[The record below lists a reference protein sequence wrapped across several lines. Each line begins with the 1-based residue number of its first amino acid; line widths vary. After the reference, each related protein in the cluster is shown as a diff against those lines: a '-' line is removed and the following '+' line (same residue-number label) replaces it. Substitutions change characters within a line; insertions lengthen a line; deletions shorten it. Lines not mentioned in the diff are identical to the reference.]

1 MKAGRP
7 LPNEHGSARQ
17 FLSLVRKG
25 ARLVLGAALT
35 IGAAACTRI
44 QHVAAAPVGAIAD
57 SIAGT
62 ERSLFPAGGMSAK

>member
-7 LPNEHGSARQ
+7 LPNEHSSARQ
-17 FLSLVRKG
+17 FLSMVRKG
-25 ARLVLGAALT
+25 ARLALGAALT
-35 IGAAACTRI
+35 VGAAACTRI

-62 ERSLFPAGGMSAK
+62 ERALVPAGGTSAK